1 MRPASTF
8 ARFIANGLVATAVH
22 YVALIVLIEGVGFNS
37 AGLANGIAAVFGI
50 SASYVGNRYFVFQ
63 SGATLMRTLPPFLIL
78 YATIALLHA
87 TVLAI
92 WTDYGGLPY
101 TIGFLIGT
109 AGSILISY
117 LGNRY
122 LVFTLPKPQP

>member
-1 MRPASTF
+1 MHPTSTF
-8 ARFIANGLVATAVH
+8 ARFIANGLAATLVH
-22 YVALIVLIEGVGFNS
+22 YVALIVLIEGAGFSS

-50 SASYVGNRYFVFQ
+50 SASYIGNRYFVFQ

-87 TVLAI
+87 AVLAI
-92 WTDYGGLPY
+92 WTDYAKLPY

-122 LVFTLPKPQP
+122 LVFALPKAQP